1 MKPLTFI
8 ILILLHPIHTNA
20 FACGPPPKKSDL
32 YILGAV
38 FPLTASPVILLALA
52 SQYFFAINENKEQ
65 LKISAGIKPPVLPKQ
80 EDSLN
85 DSLSLIDKELTL
97 LEKTLKNHD
106 CASHI
111 APTTSPNTQ
120 HIDDRSK
127 RVIQIKDRLQALTKR
142 FN

>member
-1 MKPLTFI
+1 MFNRT
-8 ILILLHPIHTNA
+8 A
-20 FACGPPPKKSDL
+20 V
-32 YILGAV
+32 ILGAV